1 MADKK
6 WFRVTATMSTDLY
19 AFVQAESEDEAYE
32 KARRGDEPDA
42 GHYVEET
49 HGGDWNI
56 DDANEV
62 TTVDGEIELKLWLFG
77 EEGSEDTTGD
87 ATKDRI

>member
-19 AFVQAESEDEAYE
+19 AFVQAENEDDAYE

-56 DDANEV
+56 DDATEV
-62 TTVDGEIELKLWLFG
+62 TTEKEKEQLQKWLN
-77 EEGSEDTTGD
+77 
-87 ATKDRI
+87 R